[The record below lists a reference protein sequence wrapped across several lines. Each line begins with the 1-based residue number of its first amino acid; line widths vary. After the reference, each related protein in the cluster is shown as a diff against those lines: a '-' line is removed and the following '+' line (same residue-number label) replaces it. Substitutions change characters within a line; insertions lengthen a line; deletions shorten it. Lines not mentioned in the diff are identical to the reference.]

1 MTTKK
6 NEGIFTG
13 VILNSVE
20 NSMDLTLKLYQ
31 QKELVKQ
38 KLLQKQEMEKMK
50 NELKKEITADV
61 MNRIRLELT
70 TKDALSGIDEIDRR
84 LKELGFN

>member
-1 MTTKK
+1 
-6 NEGIFTG
+6 
-13 VILNSVE
+13 
-20 NSMDLTLKLYQ
+20 
-31 QKELVKQ
+31 
-38 KLLQKQEMEKMK
+38 MEKMK